1 MGINRITSGFLT
13 DQSVGFLNNNLRTL
27 SKIQEKLSSGQNI
40 NQPSDDP
47 VGLTRILDLS
57 NTLGADSR
65 YARNIEAA
73 LAEVSV
79 VDSVLGNMTEMI
91 HRAKELA
98 VQGANYTNNQDG
110 LNAIALEIDEI
121 IKQMVQLGNTNIGG
135 KYVFGGKQT
144 SAPPF
149 DRPAGSNDVN
159 YSGNDPATAW
169 QRRVEISR
177 GVEIEINLNG
187 ENLLGQVQTITP
199 APPPPVFS
207 AASHGVLK
215 TLMELKLDLEAG
227 DQDEIRAR
235 LDELDVDLNN
245 ILAQQSRIGSITN
258 RLELTLS
265 WIDERK
271 AVFTRQ
277 FADIQ
282 NIDMPKLISDLNFQ
296 ETVFQ
301 TSLATTARVLQAS
314 LLDFLR

>member
-13 DQSVGFLNNNLRTL
+13 DQSVGFLNNNLRIL
-27 SKIQEKLSSGQNI
+27 SGLQEKLSSGQNI

-57 NTLGADSR
+57 NTLGADERFS
-65 YARNIEAA
+65 RNIEAA
-73 LAEVSV
+73 LAEVNV
-79 VDSVLGNMTEMI
+79 VDSVLSNMTGLL

-110 LNAIALEIDEI
+110 MDAIALEIDEI
-121 IKQMVQLGNTNIGG
+121 INQMVQMGNTNIGG

-144 SAPPF
+144 STPPF
-149 DRPAGSNDVN
+149 DRPAGSDDVN
-159 YSGNDPATAW
+159 YSGNAPATAW
-169 QRRVEISR
+169 QRPVEISR
-177 GVEIEINLNG
+177 GVELEINLNG

-199 APPPPVFS
+199 APVPPVFS
-207 AASHGVLK
+207 AGSGGVLK

-227 DQDEIRAR
+227 DQDEIRVR

-245 ILAQQSRIGSITN
+245 ILSQQSRIGSIAN

-265 WIDERK
+265 RLDERK

-282 NIDMPKLISDLNFQ
+282 NIDMPKLISDMNFQ
-296 ETVFQ
+296 ESVFQ
-301 TSLATTARVLQAS
+301 TSLATTARVLQSS